1 MLGGIS
7 IWQLVIV
14 LAIVIMI
21 FGTKKLRSMGGDLGS
36 AVKGF
41 KKAMHEEEDNKEQN
55 KQAENLTHNQAQAEA
70 NFSDNSTQ
78 EKASTDNEQSKS

>member
-41 KKAMHEEEDNKEQN
+41 KKAMHEEEDNKEQS
-55 KQAENLTHNQAQAEA
+55 KQAENLTHNQAQEEA